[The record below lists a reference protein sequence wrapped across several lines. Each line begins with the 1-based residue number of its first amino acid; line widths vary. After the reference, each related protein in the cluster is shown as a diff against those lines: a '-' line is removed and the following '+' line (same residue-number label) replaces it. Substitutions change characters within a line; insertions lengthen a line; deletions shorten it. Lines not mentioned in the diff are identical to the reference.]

1 MRRHSPRPAVP
12 WLLAPALLSAVVLA
26 GCGGGGSAGPQRAA
40 ADAPRT
46 SAPAPRKVVIV
57 VDGKP
62 AETMTTGTT
71 VQQVLDQAKIAL
83 GPHDLVKPAV
93 DQPAGDV
100 VKVLRLLSAPKTAVV
115 KVPAKTIRKK
125 SASVAPWDEKVLRE
139 GRPGIK
145 VVTWAYVRRP
155 VSKNARG
162 AKAGAT
168 GAAAKA
174 KPVKKIITQRIKRK
188 PVARILAVGPKAAGT
203 GSAAGLNWRGLAGCE
218 SNNNPKA
225 VNPAGYYGLYQF
237 SMTSWASVGG
247 KGKPSDASAAEQTY
261 RAQLLYKRVNGR
273 WQGQWPHCGKYL
285 FS

>member
-1 MRRHSPRPAVP
+1 M
-12 WLLAPALLSAVVLA
+12 
-26 GCGGGGSAGPQRAA
+26 
-40 ADAPRT
+40 
-46 SAPAPRKVVIV
+46 

-62 AETMTTGTT
+62 TETMTTGTT
-71 VQQVLDQAKIAL
+71 VQQVLDQARIAL

-125 SASVAPWDEKVLRE
+125 SASVPPWDEKVLRA

-145 VVTWAYVRRP
+145 IVTWAYVRPP
-155 VSKNARG
+155 VRKGAKGAKGARG
-162 AKAGAT
+162 AKAGA
-168 GAAAKA
+168 GGRA
-174 KPVKKIITQRIKRK
+174 KPVKKIITQRIKTR

-203 GSAAGLNWRGLAGCE
+203 GSAARLNWRGLAGCE
-218 SNNNPKA
+218 SHNNPKA

-237 SMTSWASVGG
+237 SMASWASVGG

-261 RAQLLYKRVNGR
+261 RAQVLYNKVNGR
-273 WQGQWPHCGKYL
+273 WQGQWPNCGRYL
-285 FS
+285 FG